1 VTEWTVI
8 AVLAIVMLGGL
19 VKGFS
24 GFGPSLVLGGLLL
37 LFYDPVTIVP
47 VLALLS
53 FTMNTFILVEQ
64 WKRTRHDPAS
74 FAFRPETLVALLVGT
89 AIGVQALVALP
100 VGVVKVVFGL
110 LIVTFIALYF
120 KQPRFMTRT
129 RVSARLQH
137 GVVGLVA
144 GFFSGLINTNGPP
157 IVLYGLYRRLDKNRF
172 LGVITRFFLVAD
184 ALAIGLFAV
193 KGLYGAEQ
201 WSYFLWFIP
210 VALAGFLIGKGVR
223 LKASEK
229 AFHQAV
235 VAFLLLIAVKTVAD
249 GVALIA

>member
-1 VTEWTVI
+1 MTEWTVM
-8 AVLAIVMLGGL
+8 AVLAIVLLGGL
-19 VKGFS
+19 IKGFS

-74 FAFRPETLVALLVGT
+74 FAFKPETLLALLIGT
-89 AIGVQALVALP
+89 AIGVQALVTLP

-120 KQPRFMTRT
+120 KRPRFMTKAKVPA
-129 RVSARLQH
+129 RVQH
-137 GVVGLVA
+137 GGVGLVA

-157 IVLYGLYRRLDKNRF
+157 IVLYGLYKRLDKRRF

-184 ALAIGLFAV
+184 ALTIALFAAR
-193 KGLYGAEQ
+193 GLYGAEQ
-201 WSYFLWFIP
+201 FSYFLWFVP
-210 VALAGFLIGKGVR
+210 AAMAGFLMGRGLR

-229 AFHQAV
+229 SFHQAV
-235 VAFLLLIAVKTVAD
+235 VTFLLLIAVKTVAD